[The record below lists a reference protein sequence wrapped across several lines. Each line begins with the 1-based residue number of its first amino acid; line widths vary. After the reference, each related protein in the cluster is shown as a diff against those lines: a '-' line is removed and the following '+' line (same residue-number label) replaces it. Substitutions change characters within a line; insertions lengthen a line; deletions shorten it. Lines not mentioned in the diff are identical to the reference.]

1 MEEIQKKLEDVVQDV
16 KKITICDLIKIKIFS
31 TIKEWKRYRPKI

>member
-1 MEEIQKKLEDVVQDV
+1 MKKIVLEVDIVEEI

-31 TIKEWKRYRPKI
+31 TIKEWKRWKQQM

>member
-1 MEEIQKKLEDVVQDV
+1 MKEIVLRLEEIVEDV

-31 TIKEWKRYRPKI
+31 IIKEWKR

>member
-1 MEEIQKKLEDVVQDV
+1 MKKIVLEVDIVEEI

-31 TIKEWKRYRPKI
+31 SIKEWKRWTLRM